1 MQPIYT
7 LEELLKVIACPIST
21 LPTSFVLKL
30 SPTLRFLCLVSG
42 SKIQVQEALG
52 DDSPIVGK
60 VIPFDEMVDTF
71 QWMVD
76 LKKPSVLVFTLADL
90 QTLQNNF
97 KRNPITANVEII
109 RDGDAEVA
117 QLGTS
122 EGFITAIKHQGK
134 TGVVSVKV
142 YPDGQVSLSAEAKTE
157 VYRLD
162 KILSEMITV
171 MAETFAQL
179 KVLTPTVLEEIDD
192 LVLTELPAR
201 FASTCSGERVSVSNR
216 YLSVT
221 DKNGFICQLTV
232 TPDNVISAI
241 EGNTGLLALGVMVM
255 FSALTTATKNYSIT
269 LPLVALLA
277 TDE

>member
-30 SPTLRFLCLVSG
+30 APTLRFLCLVAG

-52 DDSPIVGK
+52 DDSPMVGK
-60 VIPFDEMVDTF
+60 VISFDEIVDTF

-76 LKKPSVLVFTLADL
+76 LKKPASLVFTLADL
-90 QTLQNNF
+90 KALQSNLKSNE
-97 KRNPITANVEII
+97 ITRYVEVI
-109 RDGDAEVA
+109 RDGDSNGR
-117 QLGTS
+117 LRDMSDT
-122 EGFITAIKHQGK
+122 FILSVKHQGN
-134 TGVVSVKV
+134 TGVVTAKV
-142 YPDGQVSLSAEAKTE
+142 YPDGTVSLSATAKSDVT
-157 VYRLD
+157 RLD
-162 KILSEMITV
+162 KIVSEVLVV
-171 MAETFAQL
+171 MTETFAQL
-179 KVLTPTVLEEIDD
+179 KILAPTVLESIDD

-201 FASTCSGERVSVSNR
+201 FANTCSGECVSVSNR

-221 DKNGFICQLTV
+221 DGDDFICQLTV
-232 TPDNVISAI
+232 TSDNVITAI
-241 EGNTGLLALGVMVM
+241 EGNTGLLALGAMTM
-255 FSALTTATKNYSIT
+255 FSVFTAAAKDYSIT